1 MFDIVHEPV
10 PAGLDQMTP
19 GPTLGA
25 LLASIDVDRV
35 SGHDRVVV
43 LRAQQRMARISVAA
57 ACQASSVSSA
67 NSVWSM

>member
-25 LLASIDVDRV
+25 LLASICGLVG
-35 SGHDRVVV
+35 SGFS
-43 LRAQQRMARISVAA
+43 LSGELAA
-57 ACQASSVSSA
+57 SKQ
-67 NSVWSM
+67 